1 MLTPLGRPPGYR
13 PPWDTSQAGGTHP
26 TGMHTCIH
34 FCAWS
39 TSQENV
45 ICDSF
50 FLPDEPDFGWDV
62 RYLSIGTGN
71 VYVSCALHNTVSKL
85 ISCSFCPGF
94 YMLYSQCDTTK
105 LMRTNCGRTET
116 RAFRWISGGLGILR
130 PLPLCTRNEWI
141 LTCICQL
148 TQCKHWAQTTTGMD
162 SIISKPEQPNSY
174 WEQNTRPLPLRIG
187 SFRQLPAYSKNRL
200 PYHHVLCVTQ
210 CPTFSTGF
218 TDNYRTHYWT
228 PLLNFMVFVGGGVQG
243 KFLGGEY
250 CWGAFP
256 IGISTLGQ
264 LVLMDMNRN
273 EMVQDFLECN
283 SSVKGYTVRIS
294 CGLIE

>member
-1 MLTPLGRPPGYR
+1 
-13 PPWDTSQAGGTHP
+13 
-26 TGMHTCIH
+26 MHTCIH

-174 WEQNTRPLPLRIG
+174 WEQNTRPLPLPPPPPLLYMIHWDFNALGLSDSFQHIQKIDFHIIMSYASDNAQHFQQVSLTTTGPTIG
-187 SFRQLPAYSKNRL
+187 L
-200 PYHHVLCVTQ
+200 
-210 CPTFSTGF
+210 
-218 TDNYRTHYWT
+218 HYWISWF
-228 PLLNFMVFVGGGVQG
+228 LSGEGCRGN
-243 KFLGGEY
+243 FLGGNIVEV
-250 CWGAFP
+250 P
-256 IGISTLGQ
+256 SL
-264 LVLMDMNRN
+264 
-273 EMVQDFLECN
+273 
-283 SSVKGYTVRIS
+283 
-294 CGLIE
+294 

>member
-1 MLTPLGRPPGYR
+1 MQTPPDADPLDTDA
-13 PPWDTSQAGGTHP
+13 PWDTSQAGGTHP

-116 RAFRWISGGLGILR
+116 RGFRLNQWRFG
-130 PLPLCTRNEWI
+130 N
-141 LTCICQL
+141 
-148 TQCKHWAQTTTGMD
+148 TT
-162 SIISKPEQPNSY
+162 
-174 WEQNTRPLPLRIG
+174 
-187 SFRQLPAYSKNRL
+187 
-200 PYHHVLCVTQ
+200 
-210 CPTFSTGF
+210 PTFHCARVMNEYSLAF
-218 TDNYRTHYWT
+218 VNWLNVNIEQLSTDNYRNGQHYLQTWAAKLILGTKYTAPTST
-228 PLLNFMVFVGGGVQG
+228 PLPPSHSSIWYTEISMHWVFQTV
-243 KFLGGEY
+243 
-250 CWGAFP
+250 
-256 IGISTLGQ
+256 
-264 LVLMDMNRN
+264 
-273 EMVQDFLECN
+273 
-283 SSVKGYTVRIS
+283 SSIFKK
-294 CGLIE
+294 